1 MKRSAGSRKTPTSL
15 SDSIHQHLNMYGLA
29 ATAAGVG
36 VLALAQSAEAK
47 IVYTKAH
54 VVIGPNHIYAFDLN
68 HDGFADFEI
77 KNQTFFT
84 DTTVASLTALPVQPN
99 NEVVG
104 RQQQVG
110 SPFYAYAL
118 APGAT
123 VGPKQPFRGAF
134 MAWSDGADRGGQWA
148 NVRGRYLG
156 LKFRIKG
163 QVHYGWA
170 RLNVTTGGNSIT
182 ATLTGY
188 AYETIP
194 NKPIIAGKTEGA
206 EESSVNEVNPETL
219 NELTLQPARL
229 GVLAAGSL
237 GLSVWRRE

>member
-1 MKRSAGSRKTPTSL
+1 MKRSAGSRKASASL
-15 SDSIHQHLNMYGLA
+15 SDSIRQHLNMYGLA

-36 VLALAQSAEAK
+36 VLALTQSAEAK
-47 IVYTKAH
+47 IVYTRVH

-68 HDGFADFEI
+68 HDGLADFEI
-77 KNQTFFT
+77 NNQTFFT
-84 DTTVASLTALPVQPN
+84 DTTVASLAALPVQPN

-104 RQQQVG
+104 KQEQIG
-110 SPFYAYAL
+110 WPFSAYAL
-118 APGAT
+118 QPGAA

-170 RLNVTTGGNSIT
+170 RLNVTTGGNTIT

-194 NKPIIAGKTEGA
+194 NKPIVAGKTEAA
-206 EESSVNEVNPETL
+206 EESSVEEANPGPQ
-219 NELTLQPARL
+219 NELTLQPAN
-229 GVLAAGSL
+229 L
-237 GLSVWRRE
+237 GLLATGSPGMPAWRRP